1 MSICDRGKPVGRI
14 LLVDDEELVRSST
27 AQMLGDL
34 GFDVAEATS
43 AEEAIAAVEGAA
55 AFDILITDYLM
66 SGQTGLALADWVRER
81 HPGKPILILSG
92 YADVASL
99 AERYPLLPKPF
110 RTDELQAALD
120 EVLGA
125 D

>member
-55 AFDILITDYLM
+55 AFDILITDYL
-66 SGQTGLALADWVRER
+66 
-81 HPGKPILILSG
+81 I
-92 YADVASL
+92 
-99 AERYPLLPKPF
+99 
-110 RTDELQAALD
+110 
-120 EVLGA
+120 
-125 D
+125 